1 MKAERIWLDEFLH
14 WDLKDKQAVLNEI
27 ENGAVFV
34 YPTETIYG
42 VGGLT
47 LGDFVY
53 KRVLE
58 IKRRPPE
65 NPFIL
70 IASNREFFSSL
81 NPQFSSKTELLA
93 NRFWPGPLTM
103 VLPCDT
109 TQTEIALRVTDH
121 PFTTEINRHFNLPLI
136 STSANVSGEPYNG
149 DPDYIFNLFETSVDF
164 MFDAG
169 WLPRSLP
176 STVIKS
182 SGDSVQII
190 RLGAVTQE
198 KIEKCLSVCAIDS
211 SMF

>member
-1 MKAERIWLDEFLH
+1 MMKAERIWLNEFLH

-42 VGGLT
+42 VGGIT
-47 LGDFVY
+47 VGDFVY

-58 IKRRPPE
+58 VKRRPLE

-70 IASNREFFSSL
+70 IASNRECFSSFK
-81 NPQFSSKTELLA
+81 PHFSSKAVLLA

-103 VLPCDT
+103 VLPCET

-121 PFTTEINRHFNLPLI
+121 PFITEINRYFNLPLI

-149 DPDYIFNLFETSVDF
+149 DPDHIFNLFETNVDF

-169 WLPRSLP
+169 WLPRSQP
-176 STVIKS
+176 STVIKA
-182 SGDSVQII
+182 SGDDVQII
-190 RLGAVTQE
+190 RLGAVAQE
-198 KIEKCLSVCAIDS
+198 KIERCLSECAINY
-211 SMF
+211 